1 MDFRLGKLEK
11 VQKGYSLIE
20 MLIVTS
26 LIVILATIP
35 VALLRRSRD
44 KIFELEG
51 LKALRMMSLAY
62 ENYYSQNDLQYPN
75 FQTSRKITIDNQFRD
90 AEEIWDMFHREGLIP
105 SQYSGYP
112 HNQRDLLAR
121 GYQFSIFPSNFG
133 TPQNI
138 RVDHSYAFAMIAYDG
153 SVAKRHLAM
162 VQGRKFF
169 TSYPT
174 AIPREMGEMSLLS
187 LTVYVV
193 PNEGDR

>member
-20 MLIVTS
+20 VLIVTS
-26 LIVILATIP
+26 LIIILATIP

-44 KIFELEG
+44 KIFELEA
-51 LKALRMMSLAY
+51 LRALRMMSLAY

-75 FQTSRKITIDNQFRD
+75 FQTSRGITIDNQFRD
-90 AEEIWDMFHREGLIP
+90 AEAIWDMFHREGLLP

-112 HNQRDLLAR
+112 HNQMDLLAR
-121 GYQFSIFPSNFG
+121 GYQFSIFPSDFG
-133 TPQNI
+133 TPQNT
-138 RVDHSYAFAMIAYDG
+138 RVNHTYAFAMVAYDG
-153 SVAKRHLAM
+153 SIANRHLAM

-169 TSYPT
+169 TSYPS

-193 PNEGDR
+193 PNEEDR